1 MKHWTFEIKE
11 FDSGEI
17 LISADG
23 SDDSQWQEWVN
34 KKEGQL
40 YEYNIE
46 SMGRPKITSVEDWA
60 IRTEINHMMHLLAT
74 FFQKDMQDIES
85 YKIFEGNVLY
95 QKPDSAKAYWAREP
109 GCHAW
114 AEKHGFTTEDIP
126 PISYEWKNILN
137 ELGDA
142 TINYKEA
149 EKLMDETIRE
159 ETAKEIAPSSQ
170 QIFYIIYCI
179 AHKSKFGCPFS
190 ID

>member
-23 SDDSQWQEWVN
+23 SDDSLWQEWVN
-34 KKEGQL
+34 KKAGQL

-60 IRTEINHMMHLLAT
+60 IRTEINHMMHLLAA
-74 FFQKDMQDIES
+74 FFQKDMQDVES

-95 QKPDSAKAYWAREP
+95 QKTDVAKAYWAREP

-114 AEKHGFTTEDIP
+114 AEK
-126 PISYEWKNILN
+126 
-137 ELGDA
+137 A
-142 TINYKEA
+142 
-149 EKLMDETIRE
+149 
-159 ETAKEIAPSSQ
+159 
-170 QIFYIIYCI
+170 
-179 AHKSKFGCPFS
+179 
-190 ID
+190 